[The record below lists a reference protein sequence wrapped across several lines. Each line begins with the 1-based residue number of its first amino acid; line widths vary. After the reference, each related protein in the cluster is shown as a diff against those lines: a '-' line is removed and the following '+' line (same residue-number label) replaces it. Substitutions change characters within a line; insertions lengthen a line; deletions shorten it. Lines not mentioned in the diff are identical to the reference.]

1 MGNIQHLQ
9 TLEHLDGKQVRFSTI
24 TTQYPE
30 LFVKRKR
37 NTGEL
42 IISTDT
48 NIKYGMH
55 HIYAGGEHIAS
66 GYGFATVKTR
76 DDLTYI
82 QETYNTIFNYFN
94 DGYQYLSTGYAYVSN
109 FAAKSYTNLY
119 DLIQKHS
126 YTNISV
132 DSKYNKVNDYTLTVT
147 NGTIRA
153 VLNPNGFLTFD
164 HPTYTYLSTNFT
176 KHFGNF
182 GNDSRSNKYTYN
194 YNTNTGAFTYYTNF
208 PLKINIREYI
218 PENTYFRFSINNCVN
233 DLYSEEN
240 IINTIHTTIGEI
252 INNNRT
258 KPYKESYCIVNI
270 PIIKN
275 KKATTIGLNTYT
287 IDINKTEKNISY
299 SYIYIDYLNEILIGC
314 CDTLSSSD
322 MLLNNTDNYTNAYFF
337 VSYNQSKN
345 NIDDNFSISITKKCN
360 AYTYILLPHI
370 QDSEPHFY
378 VNSDISERGHN
389 EGGFCYYGNIQGNS
403 YIGGDI
409 SNTYNYDIYVSSY
422 TYIQTELRYDI
433 IY

>member
-76 DDLTYI
+76 DDLTYV

-94 DGYQYLSTGYAYVSN
+94 DGYQYLSTGYTYVSN
-109 FAAKSYTNLY
+109 FATASYTNLY

-132 DSKYNKVNDYTLTVT
+132 DSKYNKINDYTLTVT
-147 NGTIRA
+147 NGTIKA
-153 VLNPNGFLTFD
+153 VLNPNEFLTFD

-176 KHFGNF
+176 KHLGNNA
-182 GNDSRSNKYTYN
+182 NDSYSNKYTCN
-194 YNTNTGAFTYYTNF
+194 EKTGTYYANF
-208 PLKINIREYI
+208 PLKINIREHI
-218 PENTYFRFSINNCVN
+218 PENTYFGFSINNCVDAVN
-233 DLYSEEN
+233 TTDN
-240 IINTIHTTIGEI
+240 IIRGVTYTINEVID
-252 INNNRT
+252 NNR
-258 KPYKESYCIVNI
+258 KPTTLKESYYIVDI
-270 PIIKN
+270 PIIRNN
-275 KKATTIGLNTYT
+275 KTTILGLNTYI
-287 IDINKTEKNISY
+287 IDIDKKENSISS
-299 SYIYIDYLNEILIGC
+299 SYIYIDYLDEILIGC
-314 CDTLSSSD
+314 CDTLLNTD
-322 MLLNNTDNYTNAYFF
+322 MLLNNTDNYINGYFI
-337 VSYNQSKN
+337 SYNQSKN
-345 NIDDNFSISITKKCN
+345 NIDDNFSISITKTCN

-370 QDSEPHFY
+370 QDNDNIPQFY

-389 EGGFCYYGNIQGNS
+389 EGGFYYYGYIQGNS
-403 YIGGDI
+403 YIGGNI
-409 SNTYNYDIYVSSY
+409 SNTYKYDIYVSSY